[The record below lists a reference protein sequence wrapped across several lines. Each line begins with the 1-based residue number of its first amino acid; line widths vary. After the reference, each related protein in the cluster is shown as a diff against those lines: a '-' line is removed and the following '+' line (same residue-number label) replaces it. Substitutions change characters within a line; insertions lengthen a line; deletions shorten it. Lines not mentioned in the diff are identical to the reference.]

1 MNTDVLIRLILV
13 GGLAAAL
20 GVAAGAQNSV
30 YYFPH
35 VVDGGFIFGSE
46 FWFNNVQATPT
57 TITLSFYDE
66 AGNPWT
72 VDLRSFDGGT
82 GYNSTF
88 TFTLQPYSSRFY
100 FTGCVDPLKVG
111 WAKAVASQPINTSA
125 SFSFYDF
132 GPDPAEVIWSA
143 GVLPSP
149 VATQFAFAANV
160 SPVEDITSDT
170 KVDMGFA
177 IVNPS
182 LTDVEDADA
191 TITATLIPTAG
202 GAPVSTK
209 TITVKVGGHYSR
221 FLSELFN
228 DVAWGTRF
236 HGIVR
241 LSSNVNISVLA
252 LKHIWND
259 RSDVYSTVAVQPE
272 STFRYNTFYDL
283 EYNNSLAEAQPIDPP
298 VEIIGTLNSAVDGP
312 DLDFFAVHL
321 NTGETLY
328 VTFMANALGAPLET
342 GMLLYDPTDFVVLM
356 TDTTGLLDPRFT
368 YTATTSGTHRIQCAS
383 ADATFSRESFYRMFV
398 EVR

>member
-1 MNTDVLIRLILV
+1 MNTDILMRLVLI

-20 GVAAGAQNSV
+20 SVTAGAQNSV

-35 VVDGGFIFGSE
+35 VVDGGYLFGSE

-57 TITLSFYDE
+57 TITLKFYDE
-66 AGNPWT
+66 TGAPWT
-72 VDLRSFDGGT
+72 VDLRSFDGSSGF
-82 GYNSTF
+82 NSTF
-88 TFTLQPYSSRFY
+88 TFTLQPYSSRYF

-160 SPVEDITSDT
+160 APVEDVIDST

-182 LTDVEDADA
+182 ITDIEDADA
-191 TITATLIPTAG
+191 TITAALIPTAG

-209 TITVKVGGHYSR
+209 TITVPVGGHYSR

-259 RSDVYSTVAVQPE
+259 HSDVYSTVAVQPE

-283 EYNNSLAEAQPIDPP
+283 EYNNSLAEAQPIFPP

-312 DLDFFAVHL
+312 DLDFFSLYLSA
-321 NTGETLY
+321 GETLY
-328 VTFMANALGAPLET
+328 VTFLANALGSPLDT
-342 GMLLYDPTDFVVLM
+342 GMLLYDPTDFVALM
-356 TDTTGLLDPRFT
+356 TDTTGLLDPRFI
-368 YTATTSGTHRIQCAS
+368 YTATLSGTHRIECAS
-383 ADATFSRESFYRMFV
+383 ADATYGRQSFYRMFV